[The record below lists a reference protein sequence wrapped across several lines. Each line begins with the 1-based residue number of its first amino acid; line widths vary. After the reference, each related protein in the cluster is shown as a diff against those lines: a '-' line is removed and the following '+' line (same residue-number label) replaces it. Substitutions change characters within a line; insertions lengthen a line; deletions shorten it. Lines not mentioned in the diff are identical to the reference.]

1 MTVEPFT
8 IAVPEAVLD
17 DLRERLSRVRWPGEL
32 DGPGW
37 EDGTSAAWLRELVE
51 WWRSGFAW
59 RRQEAQLNRFAHRR
73 ATVGGVRLHF
83 VHERGRGPT
92 PLPLVLTHGWPSTF
106 YELLGLVGPL
116 TDPGAHG
123 GDPADAFDV
132 VIPSLPGYAF
142 SDPIPGRGSARRVPE
157 LWVALM
163 TDVLG
168 YERFAAHGGDIGAM
182 VTNRL
187 AYEFPERLVGLHVA
201 LVAEP
206 DVGPGCAPL
215 SDAERAMLAERLAGQ
230 ETGGA
235 YAHVQR
241 TRPQTL
247 AFALSDSPV
256 GLAAWILDRWR
267 DWSDCDGDLERRFTK
282 EQLLTTVMLY
292 WVTGT
297 IGTSFRLYRDWAL
310 GSGSRPEAWHG
321 REEVVAGVE
330 RPLPAGE
337 RIEVPAAVALW
348 EARYPREWAQRS
360 YADLRRFTEM
370 PRGGHFA
377 AMEEP
382 ELLVEDIRAFFR
394 DLR

>member
-1 MTVEPFT
+1 MPKLSGMTVEPFT

-17 DLRERLSRVRWPGEL
+17 DLHERLSRVRWPGEL

-37 EDGTSAAWLRELVE
+37 QDGTSAAWLRDLVE

-59 RRQEAQLNRFAHRR
+59 QRQEAQLNRFAHHR

-83 VHERGRGPT
+83 VHKRGRGPT

-157 LWVALM
+157 LWAALM
-163 TDVLG
+163 SDVLG

-201 LVAEP
+201 VAEP
-206 DVGPGCAPL
+206 YV
-215 SDAERAMLAERLAGQ
+215 
-230 ETGGA
+230 
-235 YAHVQR
+235 
-241 TRPQTL
+241 
-247 AFALSDSPV
+247 
-256 GLAAWILDRWR
+256 
-267 DWSDCDGDLERRFTK
+267 
-282 EQLLTTVMLY
+282 
-292 WVTGT
+292 
-297 IGTSFRLYRDWAL
+297 
-310 GSGSRPEAWHG
+310 GSGC
-321 REEVVAGVE
+321 
-330 RPLPAGE
+330 
-337 RIEVPAAVALW
+337 
-348 EARYPREWAQRS
+348 
-360 YADLRRFTEM
+360 
-370 PRGGHFA
+370 
-377 AMEEP
+377 
-382 ELLVEDIRAFFR
+382 
-394 DLR
+394 